1 MLPENIKPEILASAD
16 DGKNTSC
23 GPAAPEHFN
32 YGDDRHTE
40 YRKATTQN
48 NNLDLATE
56 TDTLR
61 NP

>member
-1 MLPENIKPEILASAD
+1 MLPENIKPEILAIAD
-16 DGKNTSC
+16 DGKNTGC

-32 YGDDRHTE
+32 YGDDHHTE

-48 NNLDLATE
+48 NNLDLVTE

>member
-1 MLPENIKPEILASAD
+1 MQPENINPEILASAN
-16 DGKNTSC
+16 DGKNTGC

-40 YRKATTQN
+40 GGDVATQN
-48 NNLDLATE
+48 KDLEQASE
-56 TDTLR
+56 NDTLG